1 MASVA
6 QYYPGDF
13 YGDTAATLAWLYGQ
27 QLPTAGIW
35 QANANPTAYPVSG
48 APGALLAP
56 TSPALAECG
65 IVSQQQFAGFTQ
77 TVVENIAFAP
87 PAGWISDPTL
97 GPDGFPVNYT
107 PVTLPG
113 GNLFNPVLQIT
124 SAEIAGAYA
133 AAVAAYPNGAPVCT
147 ASGVQTLYPLNGMTL
162 FGYVLNLLQ
171 PITGYR
177 VDIFSLTDQLYYQSS
192 APGSGVYSV
201 GGQCFGQNP
210 TPSIFQ
216 SVLVQQGLNGY
227 WAAQVIGPGLVVA
240 VLYPS
245 SVPQPSTGWSG
256 AHLPAGW
263 ICHSNTGIGSKLTG
277 YFARIYSKTDIEY
290 LQEDNIPIILQD
302 PYHARCGSSVV
313 PAAGTTTVHIVYQD
327 PVAGPTLVYTS
338 LETISAFASLP
349 KSFAV
354 PTSDPLY
361 VADPTATDIPA
372 LQNRSYIYD
381 CALAIIVYSASGN
394 FVAAAKIIQELN
406 RILDN
411 PAYLASLVLENAED
425 GSTAR
430 WAKASGAGGGG
441 ETVTNVAATT
451 TTPPEPPYGTGNIIH
466 FHAAATGDNFTYSNV
481 GSGTGLPDT
490 ADTQIS
496 FEHYEAASSTFQIDI
511 GVATVGGKVTDVQVT
526 SAAAGS
532 TTGGAT
538 FNAGTKTII
547 IPIGPGTSNWRTTL
561 VDLKSQVSNLT
572 GDTLASITSFKVTLT
587 AAGDMYFDNL
597 SVGTL
602 QPVNS
607 LSFSYDTYYGQVDQA
622 YIRTGSMAWV
632 VYAYS
637 IYMQLSLD
645 YTPALY
651 LQRMINFLLT
661 LQSNAG
667 DLTQGL
673 FYLGYGMYQD
683 PGYQYVPGKMLRV
696 STEHNVD
703 VYFAFMRASGVLGL
717 AATQLLKT
725 ATITSAQAASLA
737 NTGTQAMGAAITV
750 GQQLIANLYIAPGA
764 LPGHFAQGAAGSTL
778 DTSQALDASGTWT
791 ALFCDAFGRDDLATQ
806 CLEFVAQQF
815 YLQNQAITLSSASN
829 SYNQAYAQSTAF
841 SGFKPYNDSA
851 GGYSGSPASVGQ
863 EESWGMILALLRLY
877 GVAAVATYF
886 GGAYPGGGGGLDA
899 FLARL
904 ITDQRTVRATTAI
917 GGGNGSLLAYSLAAR
932 GLPYELEV
940 WPAFASTAWFWLVAT
955 NPGLLLSVSNSA
967 TMVPCLQIPSGASQS
982 VDELNGASSVGTVT
996 IQSIDP
1002 NGTIKGLAAQDALIG
1017 KMVQIKQGFPSLAL
1031 GDFVPLATMQIYQV
1045 GWTEDGKVTLTC
1057 RDVQRFLQG
1066 QQVWTQGGPGVYTPG
1081 GPEAVQPQ
1089 GPAWLPNA
1097 LPVSDSNPRYLQGHP
1112 LDIFLAALQ
1121 NEGGV
1126 GQDPALSGSNY
1137 VLERLAQT
1145 YTGPSYMPASPP
1157 PGWVTYRPNPLTGLG
1172 DLSTLI
1178 NPNPYLDV
1186 PGVLALRDGQFSG
1199 VWFEFSITRPI
1210 DLKSFIE
1217 DQILK
1222 VLGLYTIARAD
1233 GRLSLKS
1240 MKSPQNQTPVFA
1252 FTGKNIQGIPQVQR
1266 RNVTNVVTV
1275 KTDVDGYG
1283 SSLVLGP
1290 TTAARQYYNTLTF
1303 EQPRSLRTYQ
1313 QAAIHQIEST
1323 GLRLVRGGSLMAY
1336 LISDRIF
1343 RRYAFAPA
1351 VYRFKAFL
1359 SALPV
1364 ELGDLV
1370 WLTHPLVPDYHQG
1383 RMGLASVVCEVI
1395 ERQPDLGNGS
1405 VSFGLLD
1412 LRYCQMTTPYLIAPA
1427 SAGIRNWTSATLQQK
1442 QRYMFVS
1449 QAATGG
1455 TYSDGT
1461 IGNTIF

>member
-1 MASVA
+1 MPNVA

-13 YGDTAATLAWLYGQ
+13 YGDTAATLAWLYSQ

-35 QANANPTAYPVSG
+35 RANANPTEFPVSA
-48 APGALLAP
+48 APGALLTP
-56 TSPALAECG
+56 TTPALVECG
-65 IVSQQQFAGFTQ
+65 IVSQQQFAGFAQ
-77 TVVENIAFAP
+77 SVVENIAFAP

-113 GNLFNPVLQIT
+113 GNLFNPVLPIT
-124 SAEIAGAYA
+124 GAEIAGAYS

-147 ASGVQTLYPLNGMTL
+147 PTGLQTLYPLNGMTL
-162 FGYVLNLLQ
+162 FGYVFNLLQ
-171 PITGYR
+171 PITNYR
-177 VDIFSLTDQLYYQSS
+177 VDVFSLSDQFYYQSS
-192 APGSGVYSV
+192 APGSGPYSV
-201 GGQCFGQNP
+201 SGQCFGQNP
-210 TPSIFQ
+210 TPSVFQ
-216 SVLVQQGLNGY
+216 SVLVQQGLNGH
-227 WAAQVIGPGLVVA
+227 WAAQVIGQGLVVA
-240 VLYPS
+240 VLYPAS
-245 SVPQPSTGWSG
+245 IPQPSPSWRG

-277 YFARIYSKTDIEY
+277 YFARFYSKTDIEY
-290 LQEDNIPIILQD
+290 LQEDNVSIILQD
-302 PYHARCGSSVV
+302 PYHARCGSSLV
-313 PAAGTTTVHIVYQD
+313 PAAGTTTLHIIFQD
-327 PVAGPTLVYTS
+327 PVSGPTLVYTS
-338 LETISAFASLP
+338 LETSSAFASLP

-361 VADPTATDIPA
+361 VPDPTATDLPA

-406 RILDN
+406 WILDD

-430 WAKASGAGGGG
+430 WTKVGSGS
-441 ETVTNVAATT
+441 ETVANEPASATT
-451 TTPPEPPYGTGNIIH
+451 PQEPPYGTGNIIH
-466 FHAAATGDNFTYSNV
+466 FHATDAGDSFAYTGPGFPDAT
-481 GSGTGLPDT
+481 
-490 ADTQIS
+490 DTQIS
-496 FEHYEAASSTFQIDI
+496 FEHYETENLAFQIDT
-511 GVATVGGKVTDVQVT
+511 GVTTAGGNVTDVQVT
-526 SAAAGS
+526 SEAAGP
-532 TTGGAT
+532 AT
-538 FNAGTKTII
+538 FDASTKTVIV
-547 IPIGPGTSNWRTTL
+547 PIGPGSSNWRTTL
-561 VDLKSQVSNLT
+561 LDLKSQISDLT
-572 GDTLASITSFKVTLT
+572 GDTLSSITSFKVTLPV
-587 AAGDMYFDNL
+587 AGDMYFDNL

-602 QPVNS
+602 QPANS

-651 LQRMINFLLT
+651 LQRMISFLLT
-661 LQSNAG
+661 LQSSVS
-667 DLTQGL
+667 DLTEGL
-673 FYLGYGMYQD
+673 FYLGYGEYRD
-683 PGYQYVPGKMLRV
+683 PGYQFVPGKILSV
-696 STEHNVD
+696 STEHQVD

-725 ATITSAQAASLA
+725 LTITNAQATSLA
-737 NTGTQAMGAAITV
+737 NTAVQIAGIAATV
-750 GQQLIANLYIAPGA
+750 ATQLIANLYIAPGI
-764 LPGHFAQGAAGSTL
+764 LPGHFAQGATGNTL
-778 DTSQALDASGTWT
+778 DTSQALDAGGTWA
-791 ALFCDAFGRDDLATQ
+791 ALLCDALGRDDLATQ
-806 CLEFVAQQF
+806 CLEFVTQLF
-815 YLQNQAITLSSASN
+815 YLQNQTIVRSSAPN
-829 SYNQAYAQSTAF
+829 SYNQAYAQSTTF

-863 EESWGMILALLRLY
+863 EGSWGMILALLRLY
-877 GVAAVATYF
+877 GVASLASYF
-886 GGAYPGGGGGLDA
+886 AGAQGGLDA
-899 FLARL
+899 FLTRL
-904 ITDQRTVRATTAI
+904 ITDQRTVRATI
-917 GGGNGSLLAYSLAAR
+917 GNGPLVAYSLAAR
-932 GLPYELEV
+932 GLPYEMEV

-967 TMVPCLQIPSGASQS
+967 TMVPCLQIPFGASQTI
-982 VDELNGASSVGTVT
+982 DELNGASSVGTVT

-1066 QQVWTQGGPGVYTPG
+1066 QQVWAQGGPGVYTPG
-1081 GPEAVQPQ
+1081 GPQAAQPQ

-1097 LPVSDSNPRYLQGHP
+1097 LPVSDQNPRYLQGHP
-1112 LDIFLAALQ
+1112 LDILLAALQ

-1126 GQDPALSGSNY
+1126 GQDPALTGSNY
-1137 VLERLAQT
+1137 VLQRLADS
-1145 YTGPSYMPASPP
+1145 YSGPSYVPASPP
-1157 PGWVTYRPNPLTGLG
+1157 PGWVTYQPDPLTGLG
-1172 DLSTLI
+1172 DPHTLI
-1178 NPNPYLDV
+1178 SPNPYLDV
-1186 PGVLALRDGQFSG
+1186 PGILALRDGQFSG
-1199 VWFEFSITRPI
+1199 VWFEFNITRPT

-1252 FTGKNIQGIPQVQR
+1252 FTSKNILGIPQVQR
-1266 RNVTNVVTV
+1266 RSVTNVVTV
-1275 KTDVDGYG
+1275 KTDVDEYG
-1283 SSLVLGP
+1283 NSLVLGP

-1303 EQPRSLRTYQ
+1303 EQARSLQTYQ
-1313 QAAIHQIEST
+1313 QAAIHPIEST

-1343 RRYAFAPA
+1343 RRYALAAA

-1395 ERQPDLGNGS
+1395 ERQPDLGNGN

-1412 LRYCQMTTPYLIAPA
+1412 LRYCQVTKPYLIAPA
-1427 SAGIRNWTSATLQQK
+1427 SAGIQNWANASSQQK
-1442 QRYMFVS
+1442 QQYMFVS

-1461 IGNTIF
+1461 PGNTIF

>member
-1 MASVA
+1 MPTVA

-27 QLPTAGIW
+27 QLPTPGIW
-35 QANANPTAYPVSG
+35 QANASPTEFPVSA
-48 APGALLAP
+48 APGSVLMP
-56 TSPALAECG
+56 TSPALADCG

-107 PVTLPG
+107 PLTLPG

-124 SAEIAGAYA
+124 SAEITGAYA
-133 AAVAAYPNGAPVCT
+133 AAVAAYPSGAPVCT
-147 ASGVQTLYPLNGMTL
+147 PTGVQTLYPLNGMTL
-162 FGYVLNLLQ
+162 FGYVFNLLQ
-171 PITGYR
+171 PITSYR
-177 VDIFSLTDQLYYQSS
+177 VDIFSLSDQFYYQSS
-192 APGSGVYSV
+192 APGSGPYTVS
-201 GGQCFGQNP
+201 GQCFGQNP

-227 WAAQVIGPGLVVA
+227 WSAQVIGQGLVVA
-240 VLYPS
+240 ALYPT
-245 SVPQPSTGWSG
+245 SVAQPSTGWSG

-263 ICHSNTGIGSKLTG
+263 ICHSNTGIGSKLTS
-277 YFARIYSKTDIEY
+277 YFARIYSRTDIEY

-338 LETISAFASLP
+338 LETASAFASLP
-349 KSFAV
+349 KSFAL

-361 VADPTATDIPA
+361 VPDPTATDIPA
-372 LQNRSYIYD
+372 LQNRSFVYD

-406 RILDN
+406 SILDN

-425 GSTAR
+425 GTTAR
-430 WAKASGAGGGG
+430 WGKAGGGS
-441 ETVTNVAATT
+441 ETAANVAATT
-451 TTPPEPPYGTGNIIH
+451 TTPQEPPYGTGNIIH
-466 FHAAATGDNFTYSNV
+466 FHAAAAGDNFKYAGV
-481 GSGTGLPDT
+481 GLPDT
-490 ADTQIS
+490 TDTQIS
-496 FEHYEAASSTFQIDI
+496 FEHYEAEGSTFQIDI
-511 GVATVGGKVTDVQVT
+511 GVATLGGKVTDVQVT
-526 SAAAGS
+526 SAAAGP
-532 TTGGAT
+532 AA
-538 FNAGTKTII
+538 FNAGAKTILV
-547 IPIGPGTSNWRTTL
+547 PIGPGSSNWRTTL
-561 VDLKSQVSNLT
+561 VDLKSQISNLT

-602 QPVNS
+602 QPANS

-661 LQSNAG
+661 LQSSAS
-667 DLTQGL
+667 DLTYGL
-673 FYLGYGMYQD
+673 FYLGYGEYQD
-683 PGYQYVPGKMLRV
+683 PGYQFVPGKILTV
-696 STEHNVD
+696 STEHQVD

-725 ATITSAQAASLA
+725 ATITSAQATSLA
-737 NTGTQAMGAAITV
+737 NTALQIAGVAATV
-750 GQQLIANLYIAPGA
+750 ATQLIANLYIAPGA
-764 LPGHFAQGAAGSTL
+764 LPGHFAQGATGNTL
-778 DTSQALDASGTWT
+778 DTSQALDAGGTWA
-791 ALFCDAFGRDDLATQ
+791 ALLCDAFGRDDLATQ

-815 YLQNQAITLSSASN
+815 YLQNQTIALSNASN
-829 SYNQAYAQSTAF
+829 SYNQAYAQPTAF

-863 EESWGMILALLRLY
+863 EGSWGMILALLRLY

-886 GGAYPGGGGGLDA
+886 ANAQGGLDA
-899 FLARL
+899 FLTRL
-904 ITDQRTVRATTAI
+904 ITDQRTVRATTGN
-917 GGGNGSLLAYSLAAR
+917 GGGNGGGKGSLVAYSLAAR

-940 WPAFASTAWFWLVAT
+940 WPAFASTAWSWLVAT

-982 VDELNGASSVGTVT
+982 IDELNGASSVGTVT

-1017 KMVQIKQGFPSLAL
+1017 KTVQIKQGFPSLAL
-1031 GDFVPLATMQIYQV
+1031 GDFVPLATLRVYQV

-1145 YTGPSYMPASPP
+1145 YTGPSYVPASPP
-1157 PGWVTYRPNPLTGLG
+1157 PGWVTYKPNPLTGLG
-1172 DLSTLI
+1172 DPSTLI
-1178 NPNPYLDV
+1178 NPNPYIDV

-1210 DLKSFIE
+1210 DLKSFVE
-1217 DQILK
+1217 DQVLK

-1252 FTGKNIQGIPQVQR
+1252 FTAKNIQRIPQVQR

-1275 KTDVDGYG
+1275 KTDVDEYG
-1283 SSLVLGP
+1283 NSLALGP
-1290 TTAARQYYNTLTF
+1290 TTAARQYYNTLAF
-1303 EQPRSLRTYQ
+1303 EQTRSLQTYQ

-1323 GLRLVRGGSLMAY
+1323 GLRLARGGSLMAY

-1370 WLTHPLVPDYHQG
+1370 WLTHPLVPDYYRG

-1395 ERQPDLGNGS
+1395 ERQPDLANGS

-1427 SAGIRNWTSATLQQK
+1427 SAGIPSWAGASPQQK
-1442 QRYMFVS
+1442 QQYMFVS

-1461 IGNTIF
+1461 PGNTIF

>member
-1 MASVA
+1 MPTVA

-27 QLPTAGIW
+27 QLPTAGTW
-35 QANANPTAYPVSG
+35 EANANPTSVPVS
-48 APGALLAP
+48 AALGALLTP
-56 TSPALAECG
+56 TSPALAECA
-65 IVSQQQFAGFTQ
+65 IVSQQQFSGFPQ
-77 TVVENIAFAP
+77 TAIENVAFAP

-97 GPDGFPVNYT
+97 GPDGFPMNYT

-113 GNLFNPVLQIT
+113 GNLFNPVLQIS
-124 SAEIAGAYA
+124 SAEIAGACA
-133 AAVAAYPNGAPVCT
+133 ATVAAYPNGAPVCT
-147 ASGVQTLYPLNGMTL
+147 STGIQTLYPLNGMTL
-162 FGYVLNLLQ
+162 FGYVFNLLQ
-171 PITGYR
+171 PITNYR
-177 VDIFSLTDQLYYQSS
+177 IDIFSLSDQIYYQSS
-192 APGSGVYSV
+192 ALGSGPYSV
-201 GGQCFGQNP
+201 SGQCFSQNP

-227 WAAQVIGPGLVVA
+227 WAAQVIGQGLVIA

-245 SVPQPSTGWSG
+245 CVPQPSPSWSG
-256 AHLPAGW
+256 SRLPAGW
-263 ICHSNTGIGSKLTG
+263 ICHSNTGIGSKLSD

-302 PYHARCGSSVV
+302 PYHARCGSSLV
-313 PAAGTTTVHIVYQD
+313 PAAGTTTVHIIYQD

-338 LETISAFASLP
+338 LESTSAFASLP

-361 VADPTATDIPA
+361 VPDPPATDIPA
-372 LQNRSYIYD
+372 LQNRSFIYD

-394 FVAAAKIIQELN
+394 FAAAAKIIQELN
-406 RILDN
+406 SILDN
-411 PAYLASLVLENAED
+411 PGYLASRVLENAED
-425 GSTAR
+425 GSTSR
-430 WAKASGAGGGG
+430 WAKAGGGS
-441 ETVTNVAATT
+441 ETVANVPATT
-451 TTPPEPPYGTGNIIH
+451 TMPQEPPYGTGNIIH
-466 FHAAATGDNFTYSNV
+466 FHAAAPGDNFTYA
-481 GSGTGLPDT
+481 GPGFPDAT
-490 ADTQIS
+490 DTEIS
-496 FEHYEAASSTFQIDI
+496 FDHYETESSTFQIDI
-511 GVATVGGKVTDVQVT
+511 GVTTVGGSVAEVQVT
-526 SAAAGS
+526 SGTPGS
-532 TTGGAT
+532 AT
-538 FNAGTKTII
+538 FNALTKTIV
-547 IPIGPGTSNWRTTL
+547 IPIAPGSSNWRTTL
-561 VDLKSQVSNLT
+561 VDLWSQISNSA
-572 GDTLASITSFKVTLT
+572 GDSLASITSFKVTLT
-587 AAGDMYFDNL
+587 AAGDLYFDNF

-602 QPVNS
+602 QPANS

-661 LQSNAG
+661 LQSSAS
-667 DLTQGL
+667 DLTEGL
-673 FYLGYGMYQD
+673 FYLGYGEYQD
-683 PGYQYVPGKMLRV
+683 PGYQFVPGKILTI
-696 STEHNVD
+696 STEHQVD
-703 VYFAFMRASGVLGL
+703 IYFAFMRASSVLSV

-725 ATITSAQAASLA
+725 TTITRGQAESLA
-737 NTGTQAMGAAITV
+737 NTATQIAGIAATVAM
-750 GQQLIANLYIAPGA
+750 QLIANLYIAPAA
-764 LPGHFAQGAAGSTL
+764 LPGHFAQGATGTTL

-791 ALFCDAFGRDDLATQ
+791 ALLCDAFGRDDLASQ

-815 YLQNQAITLSSASN
+815 YLQNQTIALSTATS
-829 SYNQAYAQSTAF
+829 SYNQAYAQPTAF
-841 SGFKPYNDSA
+841 SGFKAYNDSI
-851 GGYSGSPASVGQ
+851 GGYSGSPASVWQ
-863 EESWGMILALLRLY
+863 EGSWGMILALLRLY
-877 GVAAVATYF
+877 GVPALSTYF
-886 GGAYPGGGGGLDA
+886 AGAPFAGDGLDA
-899 FLARL
+899 FLTRL
-904 ITDQRTVRATTAI
+904 ITDQRTVRATT
-917 GGGNGSLLAYSLAAR
+917 GNGSLVAFSVAAR
-932 GLPYELEV
+932 GLPYEMEV
-940 WPAFASTAWFWLVAT
+940 WPTFASSAWFWLVAT
-955 NPGLLLSVSNSA
+955 NPGLLLTVSNSA
-967 TMVPCLQIPSGASQS
+967 TMVPYLQIPSGVSQS
-982 VDELNGASSVGTVT
+982 VDELNGASSVGTIT

-1002 NGTIKGLAAQDALIG
+1002 NGTIKSLAAQDALIG

-1031 GDFVPLATMQIYQV
+1031 GDFVPLATMQIFQV
-1045 GWTEDGKVTLTC
+1045 GWTENGKVTLTC

-1066 QQVWTQGGPGVYTPG
+1066 RQVWAQGGPGLYTPG
-1081 GPEAVQPQ
+1081 GPDAVQPQ

-1097 LPVSDSNPRYLQGHP
+1097 LPVSDSNPRYLQGNP
-1112 LDIFLAALQ
+1112 LDILLAALQ

-1126 GQDPALSGSNY
+1126 GQDPALSDSDY
-1137 VLERLAQT
+1137 VLAQLAAT
-1145 YTGPSYMPASPP
+1145 YSGPAYVAATLP
-1157 PGWVTYRPNPLTGLG
+1157 PGWVTYKPNPSTGLG
-1172 DLSTLI
+1172 DPSTLI

-1186 PGVLALRDGQFSG
+1186 PGILALRDGQFSG
-1199 VWFEFSITRPI
+1199 VWFEFRITRPI

-1217 DQILK
+1217 DQVLK
-1222 VLGLYTIARAD
+1222 VLGLYTIAGAD
-1233 GRLSLKS
+1233 GFLSLKS

-1252 FTGKNIQGIPQVQR
+1252 FTAKNIQSVPQVER

-1275 KTDVDGYG
+1275 KTDVDEYG
-1283 SSLVLGP
+1283 DSLVLGP

-1303 EQPRSLRTYQ
+1303 EQARSLQSYQ
-1313 QAAIHQIEST
+1313 QAGIQQIEST
-1323 GLRLVRGGSLMAY
+1323 GLRLARGGSLMAY

-1370 WLTHPLVPDYHQG
+1370 WLTHPLVPDYQQG

-1395 ERQPDLGNGS
+1395 ERQPDLGNGC

-1427 SAGIRNWTSATLQQK
+1427 SASIPNWTAASSQQRR
-1442 QRYMFVS
+1442 QYMFIS

-1461 IGNTIF
+1461 QGNTIF